1 MATFIVSFI
10 FFATSAVIL
19 MLVQRL
25 RGAPLPVG
33 CTPENCCQ
41 VAGNDTACSKVVDK
55 RLPPAESEHELAREA

>member
-10 FFATSAVIL
+10 FFATSVVIL

-25 RGAPLPVG
+25 RKAPLPVG

-41 VAGNDTACSKVVDK
+41 VVGNDTACAKI
-55 RLPPAESEHELAREA
+55 PGPGQPLAKEA

>member
-10 FFATSAVIL
+10 FFATSVVLL

-25 RGAPLPVG
+25 RKAPLPVG

-41 VAGNDTACSKVVDK
+41 VAGNDSACSKAVDN
-55 RLPPAESEHELAREA
+55 RTTPVEHELARDA